1 MEEKGIKQCQYCKEN
16 MKVDARTCPHCR
28 KRQKNKFDFKILP
41 VIISFSIIAVL
52 VIVYV
57 LTMRSVERERKKS
70 MFDAL
75 SDNGGTKI
83 SELVEE
89 YKEKVDDVIGHSDE
103 SSTENV
109 WETIEPV
116 EIWEGNTVRMYF
128 DDGNLRVMFEFTDGD
143 IARQVYNFFTIYN
156 ALKTSQDTFSIYAFI
171 NNVQDSIGDFGYIV
185 YAKGESILRELP
197 DLWEEFIDESK
208 INDKEISIESSV
220 SEDIQK
226 ADQQK
231 LIEAIN
237 NAVQK

>member
-1 MEEKGIKQCQYCKEN
+1 MGEKEMKQCQYCKED
-16 MKVDARTCPHCR
+16 MKVDVKVCSHCR
-28 KRQKNKFDFKILP
+28 KKQKGDSDFKILP

-128 DDGNLRVMFEFTDGD
+128 NNGNPNVMFEFTGDD
-143 IARQVYNFFTIYN
+143 IARQIYN
-156 ALKTSQDTFSIYAFI
+156 CLGMTNSIMKNYNTFSVFIIANNEKKEIGNIIYI
-171 NNVQDSIGDFGYIV
+171 NGD
-185 YAKGESILRELP
+185 ALSEELP
-197 DLWEEFIDESK
+197 DLWTGFMEK
-208 INDKEISIESSV
+208 NDIGNGKVTIGDFV

-226 ADQQK
+226 ADQER
-231 LIEAIN
+231 LMEAVKS
-237 NAVQK
+237 AVQN